1 MKLTIAEIVRACNGK
16 LLSGDPQTEITS
28 VSTDSRKISPGT
40 LFVPIR
46 GERVDAHMYIP
57 AVFAAGAA
65 ATLTQNHTAVAD
77 DEQARIAVDSTERAL
92 QEIASY
98 YRERFSIPIIGITG
112 SVGKT
117 TTKEMVALALSSQWN
132 TMKTSGN
139 QNSQIGL
146 PLTLFQLE
154 HEHEAAVIEM
164 GMSYPGE
171 MANLAKIA
179 RPMHAVITNIG
190 LSHIENLGSQER
202 ILAEKLHITD
212 AFTQDSILYLNGDD
226 VHLAALREQLPQVR
240 KIYFG
245 TQPWCDFC
253 ARNITTGEN
262 GSSFTLYACGTCYDV
277 KLPVPG
283 THNVLNALAALAVV
297 KGLGGS
303 LHKAQEALT
312 HYQPPAMR
320 QQIHRANQITIIDDS
335 YNASPDAMKSSLDL
349 LASVPGRHIAVLAD
363 MLELGAMEQQAH
375 TETGAY
381 AAAKKIDLLIAIGP
395 RAKAYAAGA
404 KQANPEQP
412 VAHFES
418 NQEACIFL
426 RSFLTAGDVMLVKGS
441 RAMKTDEIVKAFL

>member
-77 DEQARIAVDSTERAL
+77 DEQARIAVESTERAL

-240 KIYFG
+240 KIYTLTDTVLPGKSMECTYEAAANEKVAFATMFG
-245 TQPWCDFC
+245 YSNDWFF
-253 ARNITTGEN
+253 AN
-262 GSSFTLYACGTCYDV
+262 G
-277 KLPVPG
+277 PE
-283 THNVLNALAALAVV
+283 LNALTKGEVTNKTVLLDDGTAVSQYPGAGNAQFVFGGTRMPEDKAISAVGDTFPVPAVDGIV
-297 KGLGGS
+297 K
-303 LHKAQEALT
+303 
-312 HYQPPAMR
+312 
-320 QQIHRANQITIIDDS
+320 ITI
-335 YNASPDAMKSSLDL
+335 Y
-349 LASVPGRHIAVLAD
+349 
-363 MLELGAMEQQAH
+363 
-375 TETGAY
+375 
-381 AAAKKIDLLIAIGP
+381 
-395 RAKAYAAGA
+395 
-404 KQANPEQP
+404 
-412 VAHFES
+412 
-418 NQEACIFL
+418 
-426 RSFLTAGDVMLVKGS
+426 
-441 RAMKTDEIVKAFL
+441 